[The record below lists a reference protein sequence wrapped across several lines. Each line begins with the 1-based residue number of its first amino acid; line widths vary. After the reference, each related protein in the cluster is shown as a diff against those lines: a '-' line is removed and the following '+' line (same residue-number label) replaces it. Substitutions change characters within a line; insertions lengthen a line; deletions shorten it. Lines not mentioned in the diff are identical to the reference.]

1 MCQRFADKSCF
12 AWVLRLYRLMLESV
26 FITAVETACVLGL
39 RRDDCLAALRE
50 RRGGLAAPGGMLGA
64 EFAAL
69 PVGALPS
76 RALVKGQVP
85 PRVAVAGTPARV
97 LREGVSW
104 GRSGYAMTQHER
116 ASIGLGPLPGD

>member
-1 MCQRFADKSCF
+1 
-12 AWVLRLYRLMLESV
+12 MLKPVAPWKTLPLEQVTPKPVPQLTLSV
-26 FITAVETACVLGL
+26 TSTYPVAV
-39 RRDDCLAALRE
+39 AAV
-50 RRGGLAAPGGMLGA
+50 GVMLSVELKA
-64 EFAAL
+64 
-69 PVGALPS
+69 
-76 RALVKGQVP
+76 VP